1 MLSSSLPS
9 PPPEQCEAVVRQERQ
24 SFSLILTHSP
34 CPGAPAH
41 HFILPAQ
48 LSLSPLKPSLT
59 RRCHNKPTLA
69 VSPQH
74 LPSFAFLYFHLILH
88 STLTRTL
95 KYSLPPLILLCS
107 TPHSFKP
114 SSNKQSLVHFQAVAL
129 SWCSFRTQ
137 ILHFIHH
144 FTKSVYR
151 ANLNFN
157 RLMLSAVNTCAQN
170 TLWPAQT
177 SFIHIASESVLT
189 WHGLDFIFSCILF
202 NVAIQRLRTNKKSN
216 K

>member
-9 PPPEQCEAVVRQERQ
+9 PPPEPHEEVVGQERQ
-24 SFSLILTHSP
+24 SFSLIHTHSP
-34 CPGAPAH
+34 CPGALAH

-59 RRCHNKPTLA
+59 HRCHNKPTLA

-74 LPSFAFLYFHLILH
+74 PPSFAFLFLHLILH

-114 SSNKQSLVHFQAVAL
+114 SSNKQTLLHFQAVVL

-137 ILHFIHH
+137 ILHFIQH

-151 ANLNFN
+151 TKLNFN
-157 RLMLSAVNTCAQN
+157 RLMLSAVNKCAQN
-170 TLWPAQT
+170 TLWPALT
-177 SFIHIASESVLT
+177 SFILIASVSVLM
-189 WHGLDFIFSCILF
+189 
-202 NVAIQRLRTNKKSN
+202 
-216 K
+216 